1 MISTKWHVSC
11 QIYDIPELMAI
22 LSVPHKP
29 GMKGDRFGL
38 TSPSV
43 SNCWCKKHRL
53 VFLYLID
60 TKPLAE
66 AILVYFNWSFEN
78 KC

>member
-29 GMKGDRFGL
+29 GMKGYQSGI

-43 SNCWCKKHRL
+43 SDYWCK
-53 VFLYLID
+53 
-60 TKPLAE
+60 
-66 AILVYFNWSFEN
+66 
-78 KC
+78 